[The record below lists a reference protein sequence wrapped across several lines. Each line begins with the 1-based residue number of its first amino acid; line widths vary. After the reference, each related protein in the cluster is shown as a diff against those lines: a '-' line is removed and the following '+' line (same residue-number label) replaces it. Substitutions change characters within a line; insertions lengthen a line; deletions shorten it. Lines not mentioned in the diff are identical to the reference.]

1 MALPRFSPQRG
12 SLTWSVGTRNRAGCS
27 TEARDGPRPD
37 EERRSEEVE
46 GEQRDQ
52 NRKEGKVSWERG
64 DENLKEVKAA
74 REGQNEEVS
83 DGARGDRGP
92 RDHKGGAR
100 GGRDEGEAGVEGGGA
115 FKAEPAI
122 QMEDDDGG
130 HKQPSKGQRPPTL
143 THTPTGACWEQNTQ
157 PMATPDACSEK
168 LPEQVDSQDSL
179 SEPGQPE
186 EGRGGP
192 ADAHGRPAVG
202 QDGPAD
208 AQGGPADAQGGP
220 ADGQG
225 GPADAHGRPAVGQD
239 GPADAHG
246 GPAVG
251 QGGPA
256 DAQGGPADAQGG
268 PADAQGGP
276 ADAQDGPAVGQ
287 GGPAVGQ
294 GGPAEDSPFEESF
307 RTQDCRCKEG
317 VAHDGGAEKLAEG
330 AHGERRPKGF
340 ERPKD
345 PPCQS
350 KHPDTE
356 PSLLMDADSDSRLRA
371 DPAAQVP
378 TSLRGLSQHVDV
390 RQLPCHLGSNHDSWS
405 AFRSRV
411 EQLSALCED
420 VVKLLQKNIDVMED
434 THLPDTQQDA
444 ERQLAI
450 YRELMRG
457 VLGDGPLARLQRE
470 GGAWLSL
477 LRREQRGER
486 RRAAAVA
493 AVSRLYERTD
503 ELLHRLV
510 ALNNHRTRQLQQL
523 LRDLCCAARAFGQVS
538 SWMDGEGQVR
548 LTCPDRPEE
557 SLCQKQWDVRGTQQ
571 LSFAG
576 PSCHE
581 ARATF
586 DEKTA
591 PLRRQ
596 WRSSRS
602 SPSFTDTPRGDAGP
616 SPAADGPPSG
626 GPRRMPLL
634 RRLFGGDPGGARRRW
649 SVGSAPSSF
658 PRLLGKAQ
666 SLDWP
671 AFAAAV
677 RSGPPAARLN
687 SAPVGRRGNTGV
699 FIRGLE
705 VNSTEAVDRTLRPA
719 WAGRGSGVP
728 GTENPA
734 TEVRGDGRRLRH
746 ILEEMVTT
754 ERQYVRSLRYVI
766 RHYFPEM
773 ERADLPQ
780 ELRGKRS
787 VLFGNLEKILDFHA
801 RFFLKELEA
810 CRKHPLRAAHCFMRH
825 QEQLSLYALYSKNK
839 PKSDALLASHGLAF
853 FKRKQ
858 RELGDK
864 MDLCSY
870 LLKPVQ
876 RMSKYALLLDDLI
889 EEAGPGPEEELSAL
903 RAAAAGVKFQLRHGN
918 DLLAMDAIRHCD
930 VDLKEQGRLLRQDR
944 FTVWSGRKK
953 CDRRVFLFD
962 QLLLLSKAKK
972 VDGGLDVFDYKRSF
986 KTSDLGLTESRGDD
1000 GLCFEIWFR
1009 RRTSKTQ
1016 TLTLRAACAQV
1027 KDAWTRE
1034 LAAILWAQAAMNKE
1048 ARLKEML
1055 SMGVGNKP
1063 YLDIR
1068 PSAAAIS
1075 DRAVH
1080 HVSGVRGVRTRASIA
1095 VSASDRSAPFRRA
1108 VPTSEPTWSGLL
1120 GSLDLHVWGDVA
1132 PPRVDEDERERD
1144 TAASQLSV
1152 ATESS
1157 GSSSRCPSGSAG
1169 SDSGCDSFRPRDPSS
1184 ASSGSSRKAGAA
1196 AIVVPVSDV

>member
-1 MALPRFSPQRG
+1 MDMALPRFSPQRG
-12 SLTWSVGTRNRAGCS
+12 SLTWSVGTRNRAGCG
-27 TEARDGPRPD
+27 TEARDAARPN

-46 GEQRDQ
+46 GQRRDQ
-52 NRKEGKVSWERG
+52 NQKEGKVSRERG
-64 DENLKEVKAA
+64 DENLKAA
-74 REGQNEEVS
+74 REGRNEEVS

-92 RDHKGGAR
+92 RDHKGG
-100 GGRDEGEAGVEGGGA
+100 GRDEGEAGAEGGGA

-122 QMEDDDGG
+122 QMEDEDGG

-157 PMATPDACSEK
+157 PLATPDACSEK
-168 LPEQVDSQDSL
+168 LLKQVDSQDSL
-179 SEPGQPE
+179 SEPGHPE
-186 EGRGGP
+186 EGPGGP
-192 ADAHGRPAVG
+192 ADG
-202 QDGPAD
+202 
-208 AQGGPADAQGGP
+208 QGGP

-225 GPADAHGRPAVGQD
+225 GPADIQD
-239 GPADAHG
+239 GPADI
-246 GPAVG
+246 
-251 QGGPA
+251 
-256 DAQGGPADAQGG
+256 
-268 PADAQGGP
+268 
-276 ADAQDGPAVGQ
+276 QDGPADGQ
-287 GGPAVGQ
+287 GGRTVGQ
-294 GGPAEDSPFEESF
+294 GGPAEDSPFEDSF
-307 RTQDCRCKEG
+307 WTQDCRCKEG
-317 VAHDGGAEKLAEG
+317 AAHDAGGKKLAEG

-340 ERPKD
+340 ERPED

-350 KHPDTE
+350 KHQDAE
-356 PSLLMDADSDSRLRA
+356 LSLPMDADSDSRLRA

-378 TSLRGLSQHVDV
+378 TSPRGLSQHVDV
-390 RQLPCHLGSNHDSWS
+390 RQLPCHLGFGHDSWS

-434 THLPDTQQDA
+434 TRLPDTQQDA

-477 LRREQRGER
+477 LRQEQRGER

-493 AVSRLYERTD
+493 AVARLYERTD

-538 SWMDGEGQVR
+538 SWMDGERQVR
-548 LTCPDRPEE
+548 LTCPDWTEQSPEA
-557 SLCQKQWDVRGTQQ
+557 LCRKQWDVRGAQQ
-571 LSFAG
+571 LSFA
-576 PSCHE
+576 SARCHE
-581 ARATF
+581 ACATF

-596 WRSSRS
+596 RRSYRS

-616 SPAADGPPSG
+616 SPAADGPSSV
-626 GPRRMPLL
+626 GPGRTPLL
-634 RRLFGGDPGGARRRW
+634 RRLFGGNPGGARRW

-666 SLDWP
+666 SFDCP

-677 RSGPPAARLN
+677 RSGPPAAARPN
-687 SAPVGRRGNTGV
+687 STPARRGNTGV

-705 VNSTEAVDRTLRPA
+705 VNSTEAVDCTLRPA

-728 GTENPA
+728 GTESPA
-734 TEVRGDGRRLRH
+734 TEVRGDRRRLRH

-787 VLFGNLEKILDFHA
+787 VLFGNLEKILDFHT

-972 VDGGLDVFDYKRSF
+972 VDSGLDVFDYKRSF

-1016 TLTLRAACAQV
+1016 TLTLRAPCAQV

-1095 VSASDRSAPFRRA
+1095 VSASDASAPFRRA
-1108 VPTSEPTWSGLL
+1108 VPTSEPTCSGLL

-1132 PPRVDEDERERD
+1132 PPCVDEDERERH

-1184 ASSGSSRKAGAA
+1184 ASSGSSRKALLFRGRRPSSVRSPTCERFGRLVPSPWLATAMTDVGKAA
-1196 AIVVPVSDV
+1196 TRCNSPPFRAHSCVVFCSWHLLALFHSPQESK